1 MAKKKMGRPQI
12 EIDKGTFEKLCGI
25 QCTLNEIAGWFDC
38 SPDTIERWCER
49 EYGQTFADTY
59 ELKRGK
65 GLISLRRN
73 QWKMAE
79 TNPTMAIFLGKQ
91 HLGQSDKVESRNKI
105 ESDGFM
111 EALKGQINEVFNNS
125 EGIVEE

>member
-1 MAKKKMGRPQI
+1 MPRTGRPKI
-12 EIDKGTFEKLCGI
+12 NIDKNSFEKLCGI

-38 SPDTIERWCER
+38 SPDTIENWCKKT
-49 EYGQTFADTY
+49 YKKTFSEVYD
-59 ELKRGK
+59 LKRGK

-91 HLGQSDKVESRNKI
+91 HLGQSDRVESRTKL
-105 ESDGFM
+105 ESDGFI
-111 EALKGQINEVFNNS
+111 EALKGQISEVFNES